1 MYLDDERPQPS
12 HPRWMTILLWLLA
25 ARELLLGI
33 LLLSPGASWTSL
45 PVVEPRGLAVMVL
58 ILALGLYIASHHP
71 FRHWPIL
78 LVAALDELNVA
89 FWLWE
94 GASPWLRAWLV
105 TAVPEALLLGY
116 MVFRAW
122 QGSLRMA
129 EEERRPTREILE
141 EARTQDGTS
150 LLQLSE
156 TSPLLLVCLR
166 HFGCIFCREALT
178 RLARDRQALEAC
190 GVRITLLHM
199 SPEDQAEAFF
209 ASYGLQDLPRVSD
222 PRRWVYF
229 HLGLRKGGL
238 WQLFGPK
245 VWWRGFLVTVFRGQ
259 RLGRIAADPRQMPGV
274 FLVHHGE
281 VLKAF
286 LHRTAAD
293 NPDYRELGTC
303 PSE

>member
-25 ARELLLGI
+25 LRELLVSV
-33 LLLSPGASWTSL
+33 LLLQ
-45 PVVEPRGLAVMVL
+45 PVVSTGVEQRSHAVMGLVLAV
-58 ILALGLYIASHHP
+58 GLFIASRHP
-71 FRHWPIL
+71 FRHWPVL
-78 LVAALDELNVA
+78 MMAALGGLNVA
-89 FWLWE
+89 FWLWA
-94 GASPWLRAWLV
+94 GAPLWLRGWLAI
-105 TAVPEALLLGY
+105 AVPEALLLGF
-116 MVFRAW
+116 MVYRAW

-129 EEERRPTREILE
+129 EEERRPTREILG

-150 LLQLSE
+150 LLQLSQ

-166 HFGCIFCREALT
+166 HFGCVFCREALT
-178 RLARDRQALEAC
+178 RLARDRKAIEAC
-190 GVRITLLHM
+190 GVRIILLHM
-199 SPEDQAEAFF
+199 SSESQAEAFF
-209 ASYGLQDLPRVSD
+209 AAYGLQDLPRVSD

-245 VWWRGFLVTVFRGQ
+245 VWWRGFRVTVFGGQ
-259 RLGRIAADPRQMPGV
+259 RLGRVAGDHRQMPGV
-274 FLVHHGE
+274 FLIHHGE

-286 LHRTAAD
+286 LHRTASD